1 MFSSPSIP
9 HPSPLTPHESKMPE
23 LTGMLLIVVV
33 LALLFDFSNGWHDSA
48 NAIATVVSTRVVSPL
63 VAVMAAGVLNVA
75 GAFMSTAVAKMVGSG
90 IVNQAFVTQEMVAA
104 ALAGAIFWN
113 LFTLLLGLP
122 TSSSHAL
129 IGGLVGAAVA
139 HGGWATVKWSGLRPL
154 LEAMV
159 LAPFFGFAIG
169 FSLMVLISW
178 ICFRVTRS
186 VATRLFKRLQ
196 LVSACFMAFSHG
208 SNDAQKAMGIITLAL
223 LSTGQIPSN
232 EVPGWVIVACA
243 MAMGLG
249 TAVGGWK
256 IVRTLGMGIV
266 KLEPVHG
273 FAAETGAASVLLVTA
288 YIGLPVST
296 TQTITTSV
304 MGVGAIKR
312 LSAVRWGV
320 TTKILYAWVFTL
332 PGAALL
338 AALIYYLIGIRFI

>member
-1 MFSSPSIP
+1 
-9 HPSPLTPHESKMPE
+9 MPD
-23 LTGMLLIVVV
+23 LTGMLLLVVV

-75 GAFMSTAVAKMVGSG
+75 GAFMSTAVAKMVGAG
-90 IVNQAFVTQEMVAA
+90 IVNPAVVTQEMIAA
-104 ALAGAIFWN
+104 ALAGAIVWN

-129 IGGLVGAAVA
+129 IGGLVGAAVT
-139 HGGWATVKWSGLRPL
+139 HGGWDIVKWSGLRPVM
-154 LEAMV
+154 EAMV

-169 FSLMVLISW
+169 FSLMVAISW
-178 ICFRVTRS
+178 VFFRVARS
-186 VATRLFKRLQ
+186 VATQLFKRLQ

-208 SNDAQKAMGIITLAL
+208 ANDAQKAMGIITLAL
-223 LSTGQIPSN
+223 LSAGQISSN
-232 EVPGWVIVACA
+232 EVPSWVIGSCA
-243 MAMGLG
+243 VAMGLG
-249 TAVGGWK
+249 TALGGWR
-256 IVRTLGMGIV
+256 IIRTLGMGIV

-273 FAAETGAASVLLVTA
+273 FAAETGAAAVLLVTA
-288 YIGLPVST
+288 TIGLPVST

-320 TTKILYAWVFTL
+320 TARILYAWIFTL

-338 AALIYYLIGIRFI
+338 ASLMYLAMVRLQ

>member
-1 MFSSPSIP
+1 
-9 HPSPLTPHESKMPE
+9 MPE
-23 LTGMLLIVVV
+23 LTGMLLVVVV

-48 NAIATVVSTRVVSPL
+48 NAIATVVSTRVVSPF

-90 IVNQAFVTQEMVAA
+90 IVNPALVTQEVVAA
-104 ALAGAIFWN
+104 ALAGAILWN

-129 IGGLVGAAVA
+129 IGGLVGAAVT
-139 HGGWATVKWSGLRPL
+139 HGGWAMVKWSGLRPVM
-154 LEAMV
+154 EAMV

-169 FSLMVLISW
+169 LSLMALISW
-178 ICFRVTRS
+178 VCFRVTRS
-186 VATRLFKRLQ
+186 LATRLFKRLQ
-196 LVSACFMAFSHG
+196 LLSACFMAFSHG
-208 SNDAQKAMGIITLAL
+208 ANDAQKAMGIITLAL
-223 LSTGQIPSN
+223 LSAGQIPSG
-232 EVPGWVIVACA
+232 EVPSWVIGACA
-243 MAMGLG
+243 VAMGLG
-249 TAVGGWK
+249 TAVGGWQ

-273 FAAETGAASVLLVTA
+273 FAAETGAAAVLLVTA
-288 YIGLPVST
+288 HIGLPVST

-320 TTKILYAWVFTL
+320 TTRILYAWIFTL
-332 PGAALL
+332 PGSALL
-338 AALIYYLIGIRFI
+338 ASLIYVIGIRFS